1 MLTLEGCLLG
11 VGLLTRGLELLLSQQ
26 ADTLLMVE
34 KVDTWTALAILCLFA
49 LYALLQVGLRLFRAL
64 SREWQANDEELKGAT
79 LHD

>member
-1 MLTLEGCLLG
+1 
-11 VGLLTRGLELLLSQQ
+11 
-26 ADTLLMVE
+26 MVE

-64 SREWQANDEELKGAT
+64 SREWQTNDEELKAAT